1 MKQTR
6 WLSEF
11 SCLSEYT
18 RLYPISQDGP
28 GLCFCSEFGVS
39 VWKSDL
45 DRVNPGWVVRSSE
58 KGPGITLVW
67 QVPNSAG
74 SPNSKPA
81 EPGFSPVPLQ
91 SSESKLRIQTPN
103 QGSTLF
109 FLRTPNL
116 QSKGSSRSFLRTLNQ
131 NSELRVKHSPGPN
144 RYLLHGLVGHA
155 QQLRILKHEHT
166 VSHFSYAPLIK

>member
-81 EPGFSPVPLQ
+81 EPGFGPVPSP
-91 SSESKLRIQTPN
+91 SSESKLRTRVRPC
-103 QGSTLF
+103 
-109 FLRTPNL
+109 
-116 QSKGSSRSFLRTLNQ
+116 SF
-131 NSELRVKHSPGPN
+131 SELRTWG
-144 RYLLHGLVGHA
+144 GLDLAIFRVLGVH
-155 QQLRILKHEHT
+155 QN
-166 VSHFSYAPLIK
+166 SHINK

>member
-39 VWKSDL
+39 VRKSDL

-58 KGPGITLVW
+58 KGPGKILIW

-81 EPGFSPVPLQ
+81 EPGFGPVSPFT
-91 SSESKLRIQTPN
+91 ELRIQTPN
-103 QGSTLF
+103 QGSTMF
-109 FLRTPNL
+109 FLRTPNPP
-116 QSKGSSRSFLRTLNQ
+116 SKGSSRSFLRTPNQ
-131 NSELRVKHSPGPN
+131 NSELRGKKHSPGPN
-144 RYLLHGLVGHA
+144 WYLLNGLVGHA
-155 QQLRILKHEHT
+155 QQLRILKH
-166 VSHFSYAPLIK
+166 APMFCLVG

>member
-18 RLYPISQDGP
+18 RLYPFFQDGP

-58 KGPGITLVW
+58 KGPCITLVW

-74 SPNSKPA
+74 SLNSKPA
-81 EPGFSPVPLQ
+81 EAGFGPVPSP
-91 SSESKLRIQTPN
+91 SSESKLRTRVRPC
-103 QGSTLF
+103 SF
-109 FLRTPNL
+109 SEPRTCRARVRLGP
-116 QSKGSSRSFLRTLNQ
+116 F
-131 NSELRVKHSPGPN
+131 SELRTKTPN
-144 RYLLHGLVGHA
+144 SG
-155 QQLRILKHEHT
+155 
-166 VSHFSYAPLIK
+166 

>member
-18 RLYPISQDGP
+18 QLYHFFQDGP

-45 DRVNPGWVVRSSE
+45 DRVNTGWVVRSSE

-74 SPNSKPA
+74 SPGNSKPA
-81 EPGFSPVPLQ
+81 EPGFSPVPSP
-91 SSESKLRIQTPN
+91 SSESKLRTRVRPC
-103 QGSTLF
+103 SF
-109 FLRTPNL
+109 SEPRTCRARVRLGP
-116 QSKGSSRSFLRTLNQ
+116 F
-131 NSELRVKHSPGPN
+131 SELRTKIRTPGKSTV
-144 RYLLHGLVGHA
+144 LDQTG
-155 QQLRILKHEHT
+155 ISCT
-166 VSHFSYAPLIK
+166 VSSDMHSSFEYWNMSIQ

>member
-1 MKQTR
+1 MKQTS

-81 EPGFSPVPLQ
+81 EPGFDPVPLP
-91 SSESKLRIQTPN
+91 SSESKLRTRVRPCSSPN
-103 QGSTLF
+103 SEPAEQGFVPVLSPNSEPK
-109 FLRTPNL
+109 LRTPGKT
-116 QSKGSSRSFLRTLNQ
+116 QSWTKPVSLARSRLTCTAASNT
-131 NSELRVKHSPGPN
+131 E
-144 RYLLHGLVGHA
+144 
-155 QQLRILKHEHT
+155 T
-166 VSHFSYAPLIK
+166 

>member
-28 GLCFCSEFGVS
+28 GLCFCSEFGDS

-74 SPNSKPA
+74 SAQFLHRALNPNS
-81 EPGFSPVPLQ
+81 EPGFDHVLSP
-91 SSESKLRIQTPN
+91 
-103 QGSTLF
+103 
-109 FLRTPNL
+109 
-116 QSKGSSRSFLRTLNQ
+116 
-131 NSELRVKHSPGPN
+131 NSEPAERGFVPVLSPNSEPK
-144 RYLLHGLVGHA
+144 
-155 QQLRILKHEHT
+155 IT
-166 VSHFSYAPLIK
+166 F